1 MKKIIL
7 ILSIASGLTQIT
19 KAQTAFN
26 CDQTG
31 IIVNVGSQQDM
42 VTLYHGGPVYTMPFE
57 TNMVI
62 WEITDTQGNLIT
74 KDTIV
79 DDPHYACY
87 HNIPTTDTINVSA
100 YFTND
105 SAIDINGNSINCLIE
120 DQLYW
125 EITELMAPSALFPL
139 GIYSERWAFIH
150 ENLGVDQNSITAI
163 NESQIDESKLKI
175 YPSPTFNY
183 LNLEG
188 PKEDYSL
195 QILNIQG
202 QLYHEMK
209 NINGNKK
216 IDVSFL
222 PSGLYF
228 VNLNYNKGN
237 QTIRFIKQ

>member
-1 MKKIIL
+1 M
-7 ILSIASGLTQIT
+7 A
-19 KAQTAFN
+19 
-26 CDQTG
+26 
-31 IIVNVGSQQDM
+31 VNVGSQQDI

-57 TNMVI
+57 TNVVV
-62 WEITDTQGNLIT
+62 WEITDSQGNLIT

-79 DDPHYACY
+79 DDPHYTCY

-125 EITELMAPSALFPL
+125 EITELIAPSALFPL
-139 GIYSERWAFIH
+139 GVYSEKWTFVH
-150 ENLGVDQNSITAI
+150 DNLGVDQNGTTAI
-163 NESQIDESKLKI
+163 NESKIDESKLKV
-175 YPSPTFNY
+175 YPSPTSNH

-202 QLYHEMK
+202 QLFHEMK
-209 NINGNKK
+209 NISGNQK
-216 IDVSFL
+216 INVSFL
-222 PSGLYF
+222 PPGLYF
-228 VNLNYNKGN
+228 INVNNKIN

>member
-1 MKKIIL
+1 MKKILL
-7 ILSIASGLTQIT
+7 ILAIALGLTQIT
-19 KAQTAFN
+19 KAQNHFN
-26 CDQTG
+26 CSQTG
-31 IIVNVGSQQDM
+31 MAVNVGSQQDL

-57 TNMVI
+57 TNVVV
-62 WEITDTQGNLIT
+62 WEITDSQGNLIT

-79 DDPHYACY
+79 DDPHYTCY

-125 EITELMAPSALFPL
+125 EITELIAPSALFPL
-139 GIYSERWAFIH
+139 GVYSEKWTFVH
-150 ENLGVDQNSITAI
+150 DNLGVDQNGTTDI
-163 NESQIDESKLKI
+163 NESQIDESKLKV
-175 YPSPTFNY
+175 YPSPTSNH

-202 QLYHEMK
+202 QLFHEMK
-209 NINGNKK
+209 NISGNQK
-216 IDVSFL
+216 INVSFL
-222 PSGLYF
+222 PPGLYF
-228 VNLNYNKGN
+228 INVNNKIN